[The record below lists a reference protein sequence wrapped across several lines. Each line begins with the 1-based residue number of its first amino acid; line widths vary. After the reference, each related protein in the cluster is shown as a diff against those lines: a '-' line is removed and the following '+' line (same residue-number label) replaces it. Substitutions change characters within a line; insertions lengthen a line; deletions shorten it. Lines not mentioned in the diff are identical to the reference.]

1 MFVVSLSNHGPT
13 RQIRLKALPY
23 RLFPITFVVLAVAL
37 AYLVAVSAP
46 SAHAN
51 GRVLRYQTQ
60 AAGPY
65 DISLGTIPE
74 TPTVGPLHLSVTVT
88 VRSEGGTTPVLDA
101 VVTVEASGPDAAEPE
116 IGPTELA
123 NNPIDLSFYE
133 TNIEVD
139 RVGTWSFDFDV
150 DSAHGPARARFE
162 VTVQES
168 SPIVGLLTLFVLV
181 ALLFVLGL
189 AVRSYLRQRYPRLKD
204 HDPR

>member
-1 MFVVSLSNHGPT
+1 MSASLRGGLRTFACADSPSLRLSWIAAVTLVVGLVST
-13 RQIRLKALPY
+13 FAL
-23 RLFPITFVVLAVAL
+23 
-37 AYLVAVSAP
+37 SAP
-46 SAHAN
+46 SADAN
-51 GRVLRYQTQ
+51 GRVLRYETK

-88 VRSEGGTTPVLDA
+88 VRSDGRTAPVFDA
-101 VVTVEASGPDAAEPE
+101 VVTVEASGPDAAAPE
-116 IGPTELA
+116 IGPTELN

-139 RVGTWSFDFDV
+139 RVGTWTFDFDV

-162 VTVQES
+162 VAVQES
-168 SPIVGLLTLFVLV
+168 NPIAGLPTLLVLV